1 MSRSLLYA
9 GVVAFFAL
17 FFFAPIG
24 GVYMEA
30 LRGVPAGVVLER
42 VRSVLA
48 STRTMRIV
56 GFTTGQA
63 ALSAAIAVV
72 AAMPLAYMISHYTFP
87 GKRLA
92 YSLSLIP
99 FVLPSIIVVVC
110 MISFYGKSGLL
121 NSILGTDF
129 NLVYNFRGIVLAHVF
144 YNFSLAIRIISTAWS
159 SIDRRFR
166 EAAES
171 LGERP
176 LGLFVR
182 VTLPLLAPAIVSAFV
197 LIFIYCFLSFGIILV
212 FGGVRFSTIE
222 VAIYQETYVNLDLIT
237 AAVYATLQLGLSV
250 GFLALAS
257 RAIGRARVARSGSE
271 CVLPSLAAAS
281 RVGRVFMTAYAVAA
295 VVFVLGP
302 ILTMVARALTNAD
315 GAFSIEGFRQL
326 LVPGAADRNVE
337 GILRSTIPGVIWRS
351 IAIAAASGTLIF
363 LLAAAL
369 ALSLRGKRPSSFE
382 SFLQLPMAMSFVTVS
397 LGLRFVWGATI
408 APAALVVL
416 GQFFIGFPLVFRI
429 LRTGVDELGDGLVRS
444 AEILGASRWAV
455 LRDVEVPLL
464 RRTLLNGYAYA
475 LALPFAD
482 LTVVLAAGRGRI
494 ATFPV
499 AIYRLIG
506 FRSFDLA
513 LALAVIYILICL
525 GLFLVIDA
533 TSMQPQR
540 LAVQEPRH
548 DTA

>member
-513 LALAVIYILICL
+513 LALAVIYIVICL

>member
-121 NSILGTDF
+121 NSIFGTDF